1 MRKIKISIII
11 LFVLTLLPMVV
22 FAQSQPSVISLRNP
36 LSSETFEELIAAII
50 NWLLIVTL
58 PIVSLLIVYAA
69 FQIMVTGANP
79 KQREEAI
86 NIIKYALI
94 GYGVILSSKIIVAII
109 QTLFGGS

>member
-1 MRKIKISIII
+1 MTKI
-11 LFVLTLLPMVV
+11 LLIALLIFLPLAA
-22 FAQSQPSVISLRNP
+22 FAQSQPSVVSLPNP
-36 LSSETFEELIAAII
+36 LASETFEELIDAVI

-69 FQIMVTGANP
+69 FQIMIAGANP

-94 GYGVILSSKIIVAII
+94 GYGVILGSKIIVAII
-109 QTLFGGS
+109 QALFGGS